1 MQSFPLSRT
10 SDLNRERKRTDML
23 LYQMMPKQIA
33 DALKKNEEVKA
44 EEFDVATIF
53 FSDIVGF
60 TNISSKSS
68 PVQVIVGAVG
78 WSNNKNRGRL
88 LCAVMSNS
96 YKLDEVEVKFM
107 EISKELS
114 PSIEMKLSN
123 KVIYNFCFQV
133 IPELQ
138 IQYLRREHSIYLY
151 ILTLWIGLFAV
162 ISVIVSKYFFK

>member
-1 MQSFPLSRT
+1 MQSFSLSRT

-68 PVQVIVGAVG
+68 PVQVKVGAVG
-78 WSNNKNRGRL
+78 WSNYKNRVRL
-88 LCAVMSNS
+88 LYAVMSNS
-96 YKLDEVEVKFM
+96 CKLDEVEV
-107 EISKELS
+107 I
-114 PSIEMKLSN
+114 
-123 KVIYNFCFQV
+123 
-133 IPELQ
+133 
-138 IQYLRREHSIYLY
+138 HG
-151 ILTLWIGLFAV
+151 T
-162 ISVIVSKYFFK
+162 FKSYHQA